1 MPLRQGS
8 SDKVIQENIKCILD
22 KDGCGYDPP
31 YLDPAR
37 DEYTPAQAAA
47 IAYAKAGRRNNVGK
61 KTSASKKTKSVK
73 TQEVKTPEGKK
84 DEPKG
89 DKSTSPAQS
98 AKKEKETDTKNPANN
113 IQVPDGWQVQQPGGD
128 TNSSKK
134 NQPPEGKTDNNVS
147 PKEDKYE
154 KLYQDNKDLLEKAYG
169 GKNLDVKGGVWD
181 VLDDKMKQYMLDVAP
196 KIVAEKEKKQQ
207 QSQTTATPAPAKEQ
221 TPEPPAQSQQQP
233 PPEPQTKPD
242 VKTPD
247 EWNWD
252 PKKYEPQL
260 QGNKLHFQGNTY
272 TQSGTLPGSTAPK
285 LYKDEDGNP
294 KYVVKDNKGNEAQV
308 NAEYVSNKV
317 YNELSSYFPSMA
329 ATSKLADGKLVNM
342 YIKDGKTLGDLSPK
356 EMADLNV
363 SSYMKKSLL
372 ADALLANWD
381 FAGLYNDNIMVDK
394 SGNLVR
400 IDTGGTFNFKATGG
414 SKSYNPLP
422 MEIWS
427 LKGSEQGSQFW
438 GDASEDD
445 YKQLWLDQTD
455 QLGVNA
461 NGIRNIVNKSNLD
474 DNLKATFNKRLQAM
488 IIAGQEAHNFI
499 KKGDPESWK
508 ALDDAMKMAF
518 ADTQAI
524 DPNDPSWEKEL
535 RSNIQKRLGDLNPKV
550 TQPSKFDPNNSNF
563 GQNTYDRFV
572 RDANNLLKSKLDGWE
587 AFKDASDDE
596 KYSIW
601 SYTGGGYQDLNKYLR
616 DGIYKDDDDPEYFE
630 TKAAALDSLFARLPS
645 DDSLLHRMNT
655 IRKSKGQAKIDQI
668 LNYSVGD
675 IVETSGFDSYTQ
687 DQDGIV
693 LDCFSKGSGA
703 FHYITRYQG
712 KNAKNVDAISATQG
726 EQESVIPRK
735 TRLRIAKIETIPVS
749 TFPDLD
755 PVSVG
760 GSSVLMITYED
771 A

>member
-31 YLDPAR
+31 YKDPAR
-37 DEYTPAQAAA
+37 EEYTPAQAAA

-73 TQEVKTPEGKK
+73 TQELKAPEGKK

-98 AKKEKETDTKNPANN
+98 ATKEKETDTKNPANN
-113 IQVPDGWQVQQPGGD
+113 IQIPDGWKAQQPGGD

-134 NQPPEGKTDNNVS
+134 NQPPEEKTDNNVS
-147 PKEDKYE
+147 PQEDKYE

-169 GKNLDVKGGVWD
+169 GKDLDVKGGVWD

-207 QSQTTATPAPAKEQ
+207 QKPQTPTAPA
-221 TPEPPAQSQQQP
+221 PEPPAP
-233 PPEPQTKPD
+233 APEPKPEPQPEPQQTSP
-242 VKTPD
+242 KTPD
-247 EWNWD
+247 KWNWD
-252 PKKYEPQL
+252 SKKYEPQF

-272 TQSGTLPGSTAPK
+272 TQSDTLEGSTAPK
-285 LYKDEDGNP
+285 LYSDEEGNP

-317 YNELSSYFPSMA
+317 YNELASYFPSMA
-329 ATSKLADGKLVNM
+329 ATSRLADGKLVNM
-342 YIKDGKTLGDLSPK
+342 YIKDGRTLGDLSPK
-356 EMADLNV
+356 EMANLNV

-381 FAGLYNDNIMVDK
+381 FAGLYNDNIMIDK
-394 SGNLVR
+394 AGNLVR

-414 SKSYNPLP
+414 PKNYTPLP

-461 NGIRNIVNKSNLD
+461 DGIRNIINKSNLD

-518 ADTQAI
+518 ADTQTI
-524 DPNDPSWEKEL
+524 DPNNPSWEKEL

-563 GQNTYDRFV
+563 GQNTYDKFV
-572 RDANNLLKSKLDGWE
+572 RDANNLLKSKQDGWE

-630 TKAAALDSLFARLPS
+630 TKAAALDSLLERLPS
-645 DDSLLHRMNT
+645 DTSVLHRMNT
-655 IRKSKGQAKIDQI
+655 IRKSKGQDKIDQI

-675 IVETSGFDSYTQ
+675 IVETSGFDSYTS
-687 DQDGIV
+687 DEEGTV
-693 LDCFSKGSGA
+693 LDCFTKGSGA

-735 TRLRIAKIETIPVS
+735 TRLKIAKIETIPVS

-755 PVSVG
+755 PVSIG